1 MRRGWGWG
9 GEVAYILTTSA
20 AFNWLFLARKECFS
34 YCLEPSGWR
43 FFLLLPFIGVG
54 QEGMS
59 SFLVMGQ
66 LRTLLPCLPNSKG

>member
-1 MRRGWGWG
+1 MGRGK
-9 GEVAYILTTSA
+9 VACILTPSA

-43 FFLLLPFIGVG
+43 LFLLLPFTGVG

-59 SFLVMGQ
+59 SFLAMGQ
-66 LRTLLPCLPNSKG
+66 LRALPPILPNSKG